1 MKRST
6 LLVSRKMQ
14 ITTTTK
20 KFHHVFTKAK
30 HKKTFNIKC
39 WQKSVATQDTDP
51 GKHELEMIE
60 PHWDGV
66 YQVFEKL
73 TIHL

>member
-1 MKRST
+1 MIYKCMKRST

-51 GKHELEMIE
+51 G
-60 PHWDGV
+60 
-66 YQVFEKL
+66 
-73 TIHL
+73 